1 MGIRIPLFLS
11 YITYFK
17 VLLKFSDMDHQHS
30 TVSPE
35 VTFEHHTS
43 DAEFK
48 KRVRKTTILLSVL
61 TVIELA
67 IGLAIYNIHKGES
80 PSELLILMFKGVVC
94 ILTLA
99 KAYYIVS
106 VFMHLGDEIRNMIM
120 TIVVP
125 LLLFVWFIIAFIYEG
140 NSYKN
145 LRNTY
150 DKNFKETTMPAEH
163 HKTQPAT
170 EEKKSGKE

>member
-1 MGIRIPLFLS
+1 MEHS
-11 YITYFK
+11 QT
-17 VLLKFSDMDHQHS
+17 LL
-30 TVSPE
+30 PE
-35 VTFEHHTS
+35 VTFQHHTE

-48 KRVRKTTILLSVL
+48 RRVRKTTILLSVITL
-61 TVIELA
+61 IELA
-67 IGLAIYNIHKGES
+67 VGLTIYTMHKGEH
-80 PSELLILMFKGVVC
+80 PNAFLVLAFKGLVC

-125 LLLFVWFIIAFIYEG
+125 LMLFIWFIIAFIWDG

-145 LRNTY
+145 LRNKF
-150 DKNFKETTMPAEH
+150 DKSYYERTGVKKEVKPNEH
-163 HKTQPAT
+163 EAHPG
-170 EEKKSGKE
+170 GKD

>member
-1 MGIRIPLFLS
+1 MEHN
-11 YITYFK
+11 T
-17 VLLKFSDMDHQHS
+17 
-30 TVSPE
+30 TSPE
-35 VTFEHHTS
+35 VTFEHHVS

-48 KRVRKTTILLSVL
+48 KRVRKTTILLSVI
-61 TVIELA
+61 TIIELA
-67 IGLAIYNIHKGES
+67 IGLGIYTIHKGEN
-80 PSELLILMFKGVVC
+80 PSHLLVLMFKGVVC

-125 LLLFVWFIIAFIYEG
+125 LLLFVWFIAAFLIDG

-145 LRNTY
+145 LRNKY
-150 DKNFKETTMPAEH
+150 DPHFRESTSVEQH
-163 HKTQPAT
+163 GGG
-170 EEKKSGKE
+170 EKH

>member
-1 MGIRIPLFLS
+1 M
-11 YITYFK
+11 
-17 VLLKFSDMDHQHS
+17 QHPAFEE
-30 TVSPE
+30 VS
-35 VTFEHHTS
+35 FHHHTEE
-43 DAEFK
+43 AEFK
-48 KRVRKTTILLSVL
+48 KRVRKTTILLSVI

-67 IGLAIYNIHKGES
+67 IGLSIYTIHKGEN
-80 PSELLILMFKGVVC
+80 PSHLLVLMFKGVVC

-125 LLLFVWFIIAFIYEG
+125 LLLFVWFITAFILDG

-150 DKNFKETTMPAEH
+150 DKHFQESTTPKE
-163 HKTQPAT
+163 HKAH
-170 EEKKSGKE
+170 EEKAPAKESEKQ

>member
-1 MGIRIPLFLS
+1 MEQQS
-11 YITYFK
+11 
-17 VLLKFSDMDHQHS
+17 S
-30 TVSPE
+30 TISPE
-35 VTFEHHTS
+35 ITFEHHTS

-48 KRVRKTTILLSVL
+48 KRVKKTTILLSVL

-67 IGLAIYNIHKGES
+67 IGLFIYSISKGETNRD
-80 PSELLILMFKGVVC
+80 LLILMFKGVVC

-99 KAYYIVS
+99 KAYYIVA

-125 LLLFVWFIIAFIYEG
+125 LMLFIWFIFAFIYEG

-150 DKNFKETTMPAEH
+150 DPHFKESTMPAE
-163 HKTQPAT
+163 KGAT
-170 EEKKSGKE
+170 ELPEVKKSGKE

>member
-1 MGIRIPLFLS
+1 ME
-11 YITYFK
+11 
-17 VLLKFSDMDHQHS
+17 HQHS
-30 TVSPE
+30 SHVIPSE
-35 VTFEHHTS
+35 MTFQHHTE

-48 KRVRKTTILLSVL
+48 RRVRKTTILLSVI

-67 IGLAIYNIHKGES
+67 IGLTIYTIHKGAN
-80 PSELLILMFKGVVC
+80 PNTYLVLAFKGMVC

-125 LLLFVWFIIAFIYEG
+125 LLLFVWFIAAFIYEV

-145 LRNTY
+145 LRNRY
-150 DKNFKETTMPAEH
+150 DPHFRETMPSEQ
-163 HKTQPAT
+163 HKTDTTVLKP
-170 EEKKSGKE
+170 GGRD

>member
-1 MGIRIPLFLS
+1 MEHPAFEE
-11 YITYFK
+11 
-17 VLLKFSDMDHQHS
+17 
-30 TVSPE
+30 VS
-35 VTFEHHTS
+35 FHHHTD
-43 DAEFK
+43 DATFK
-48 KRVRKTTILLSVL
+48 KNVKRTTILLSVI

-67 IGLAIYNIHKGES
+67 IGLAIYTIHKGES
-80 PSELLILMFKGVVC
+80 PSHTLVLMFKGMVC

-125 LLLFVWFIIAFIYEG
+125 LMLFIWFIGAFIWDG

-145 LRNTY
+145 LRNKY
-150 DKNFKETTMPAEH
+150 DKHFEETTTPAKHHKATDHEITPAE
-163 HKTQPAT
+163 KPG
-170 EEKKSGKE
+170 GKE